1 MIHFFLDLVNMVEEL
16 QLLLVIDFFVELL
29 LVVVHMIVIVL
40 MVVETVVLAIEIPLE
55 LPVVLVIPLELP
67 VVLVVTD
74 FYFLR
79 SVNRRYLDLLFFVH
93 ILEHHLSILS
103 SRATKLKLKFSY
115 SLSCDCSG
123 WVEFCEVAS
132 NQHNPSRRT

>member
-1 MIHFFLDLVNMVEEL
+1 
-16 QLLLVIDFFVELL
+16 
-29 LVVVHMIVIVL
+29 
-40 MVVETVVLAIEIPLE
+40 VLAIEIPLE
-55 LPVVLVIPLELP
+55 LPVVVVVI
-67 VVLVVTD
+67 D

-93 ILEHHLSILS
+93 ILEHRLSILS

-123 WVEFCEVAS
+123 CVEFYDVAS